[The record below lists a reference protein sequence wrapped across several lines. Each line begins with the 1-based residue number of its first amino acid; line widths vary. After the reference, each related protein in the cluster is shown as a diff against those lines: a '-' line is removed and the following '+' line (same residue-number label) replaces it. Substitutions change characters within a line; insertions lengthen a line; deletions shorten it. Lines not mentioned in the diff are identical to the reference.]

1 MEKFAKVDWEVLKA
15 LGGIRIPGEASQV
28 LHIIMHKTYGYSGKS
43 CAGDWISLSQ
53 FQRLTSGMKKPSIV
67 RALKLLVSMKIVSE
81 KANEVG
87 DVSENAKT
95 LYLINP
101 RVEEWE
107 PLAKKLKVDK
117 LAKKLTTVSEKA
129 NLPLA
134 NTLTTID
141 NITIDN
147 ITVDRKHVPD
157 TWRIKAE
164 VYNIVIGNFTE
175 KVVKELQREYTEDNI
190 LTAIAK
196 ASSWMSDNMGK
207 KSKDNVLRVS
217 RLQTFLKDIPKRSS
231 ATTATPLFSYYNEHE

>member
-1 MEKFAKVDWEVLKA
+1 
-15 LGGIRIPGEASQV
+15 
-28 LHIIMHKTYGYSGKS
+28 
-43 CAGDWISLSQ
+43 
-53 FQRLTSGMKKPSIV
+53 MKKPSIV

-157 TWRIKAE
+157 TWRIKAGFKKNE
-164 VYNIVIGNFTE
+164 E
-175 KVVKELQREYTEDNI
+175 K
-190 LTAIAK
+190 
-196 ASSWMSDNMGK
+196 
-207 KSKDNVLRVS
+207 
-217 RLQTFLKDIPKRSS
+217 
-231 ATTATPLFSYYNEHE
+231 